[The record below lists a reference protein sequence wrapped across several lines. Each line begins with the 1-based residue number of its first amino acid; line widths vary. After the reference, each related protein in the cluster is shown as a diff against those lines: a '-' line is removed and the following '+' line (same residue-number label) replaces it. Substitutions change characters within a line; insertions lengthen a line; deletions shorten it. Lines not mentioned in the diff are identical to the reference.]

1 LSRGLTICGTIIS
14 KEIKSE
20 INVNSEHISGVT
32 GIVLAGGKSLRLG
45 REKALE
51 RVGGKRLIEKAVD
64 SLCPISQEVLVVT
77 SQEQF
82 NNIASI
88 NLAARV
94 VVDLCPNKASFGGIY
109 TGLSS
114 SNTLYCIVVACDMP
128 FLNSAL
134 LRYLTDLA
142 PGFDVVIPRFNGNI
156 EALHAVYSR
165 TCLHAIRQLLDKN
178 MLQIIQLLPLVRTR
192 YVDDDEINRY
202 DPKHLSFFNINT
214 RSDLLQAEEII
225 GHGS

>member
-1 LSRGLTICGTIIS
+1 LSRGLTICDTIILEKLKLETKVS
-14 KEIKSE
+14 NEQT
-20 INVNSEHISGVT
+20 SGVT

-51 RVGGKRLIEKAVD
+51 RVGKKRLIENAVD
-64 SLCPISQEVLVVT
+64 SLHPISQEVLVVT

-94 VVDLCPNKASFGGIY
+94 VVDLYPNKASLGGIY

-114 SNTLYCIVVACDMP
+114 SNTLYCMVVACDMP

-134 LRYLTDLA
+134 LRYLFDLA

-165 TCLHAIRQLLDKN
+165 VCLPAIKQLLDKN
-178 MLQIIQLLPLVRTR
+178 ILQIIKFLPLVRTR
-192 YVDDDEINRY
+192 YVGDDEINRY

-225 GHGS
+225 GQGS